1 MSDQDSEH
9 ELAAR
14 PQDAVAIQVAGRAL
28 TLWESFPTGDPRPI
42 VLIHGPVLLC
52 QGFDTAEAKR
62 AMQYGVVAADET
74 VALEP
79 LETIRTHSSDQT
91 NQRMP
96 KDPLWIESATLMET
110 TFSTDRGL
118 ALLPAWKIE
127 AVNAIG
133 PIWVLEAQPLACC
146 WLGHLAPK
154 GQQQGPHILNSA
166 RIRVDEC
173 ELEMEFIGGSERL
186 FRYESAVVESS
197 TAVSVVPLARLVK
210 DLPHGTAIAAQ
221 GFRREIVVRL
231 SSPLGS
237 RVLVNHDGSPV
248 EVVVTT

>member
-210 DLPHGTAIAAQ
+210 GLPHGTAIAAQ
-221 GFRREIVVRL
+221 GFRREIDVRL
-231 SSPLGS
+231 SSPLGGQS
-237 RVLVNHDGSPV
+237 
-248 EVVVTT
+248 